1 MEIHGGLLASSYHID
16 QEARRLG
23 SEGSQLKPMVITV
36 EDTSLRA
43 RYQMLSTGPRPGLR
57 QHGG

>member
-36 EDTSLRA
+36 EDTSLSE
-43 RYQMLSTGPRPGLR
+43 LVIKCSPLGL
-57 QHGG
+57 GLA

>member
-1 MEIHGGLLASSYHID
+1 MASSYHID

-36 EDTSLRA
+36 EDTSLSELVIK
-43 RYQMLSTGPRPGLR
+43 YSPLGL
-57 QHGG
+57 GLA